1 MKECWN
7 LGHCLPDYVQWEEGM
22 PERKCCTFKNMGLK
36 LGSQKHEMAKT
47 HTDQANFW
55 LCYFFHRGTEE
66 ENTHQH
72 LYLPV
77 SNDTFHSKLVL
88 GLEKRLSNC

>member
-1 MKECWN
+1 
-7 LGHCLPDYVQWEEGM
+7 
-22 PERKCCTFKNMGLK
+22 MGLK

-55 LCYFFHRGTEE
+55 LCYFFHQGTEE
-66 ENTHQH
+66 ENTHQN

-77 SNDTFHSKLVL
+77 NNDTFHSKLML
-88 GLEKRLSNC
+88 GLEKRLSNCYLPELFSCVCVGPASASQVTS